1 MYYGYKLAA
10 ALWVFYGVT
19 LGMKFGAWGYFAPE
33 VAKELGFSATE
44 IGLVASTVLGGTGVF
59 TAIAGPFIARYGCR
73 ASMFLGQAL
82 GIAGI
87 TITALATPL
96 WQFILG
102 AVFLAAST
110 SFGGVIPIQTLT
122 TNWFEKYRS
131 TVMAAVFTAT
141 PIWGAASFPFYQW
154 TTDALGWRGA
164 FLSIN
169 FIFPIGLT
177 LIWLFFRNTP
187 VDMGIEIDGG
197 RAGIARPVRAE
208 AESSWT
214 ERRALLSL
222 QFWAITLGV
231 LICTLPYLYMT
242 TYGRLAVESVGG
254 TREVAVAALA
264 SLTLATLAGRLVVA
278 AADLIS
284 ERIIMMAAFAV
295 NIAGLALFALV
306 QSGSAIYAGVFL
318 MGAGFGLSFLLAPI
332 LLARAFGRKVFAVVE
347 ATRMALVTG
356 LNAALTPVFGF
367 MIDTSGT
374 HVMPLATIGAI
385 HVAAAAVY
393 AIHILRHPRTGN

>member
-59 TAIAGPFIARYGCR
+59 TAMAGPFIARFGCR
-73 ASMFLGQAL
+73 ASMVLGQGL

-87 TITALATPL
+87 TITAFATPL
-96 WQFILG
+96 WQFLLG
-102 AVFLAAST
+102 AAFLAAST
-110 SFGGVIPIQTLT
+110 SFAGVIPIQTLT
-122 TNWFEKYRS
+122 THWFERYRS

-141 PIWGAASFPFYQW
+141 PIWGAASYPFYQW

-169 FIFPIGLT
+169 FIFPIGLM
-177 LIWLFFRNTP
+177 LIWLCFRNTP
-187 VDMGIEIDGG
+187 ADMGLEIDGG
-197 RAGIARPVRAE
+197 KSDPRQQRVEIDAA
-208 AESSWT
+208 WT
-214 ERRALLSL
+214 EKKALLSL
-222 QFWAITLGV
+222 QFWAITFGV

-242 TYGRLAVESVGG
+242 TFGRLAIEAVGG
-254 TREVAVAALA
+254 TRDVAVAALA

-278 AADLIS
+278 AADVIS

-295 NIAGLALFALV
+295 NIVGLALFALIG
-306 QSGSAIYAGVFL
+306 SGTAIYAGVFL
-318 MGAGFGLSFLLAPI
+318 MGTGFGLSFLLAPI

-356 LNAALTPVFGF
+356 LNAVLTPMFGY
-367 MIDTSGT
+367 MIDASGS
-374 HVMPLATIGAI
+374 HLLALSTIGAI
-385 HVAAAAVY
+385 HVAAMAIYAV
-393 AIHILRHPRTGN
+393 HILRRPRPS